1 MKKLLLLLTVVA
13 LYFSSF
19 AQGPKFYIESSL
31 EFKAT
36 NGLPIPYPFVGGFLS
51 PQFSNIDLNNDGKK
65 DLFIFD
71 RGGNKVLTFLNAM
84 GPNGANWVYAPDYEM
99 AFPKMTSWALLVD
112 YNGDGK
118 EDIFTA
124 SDPFT
129 FPQGVAVYKNI
140 STGDIPQFQLVKNQL
155 TADQNIQ
162 GLPEAPIYWITDDIS
177 AIDDV
182 DGDGDLDI
190 LSFDASAASITMY
203 GNISNEKSWS
213 LDSLNFRVYDECW
226 GGFRESFFDRSISL
240 GVPCFGSRYYKSGK
254 HAGSTMLL
262 LDIDNDNDKDLVL
275 GDASYDELSLLI
287 NGKKDFSWPYDSMTK
302 YDTIFPKNTT
312 KAKIYTFPASFYVD
326 ANIGSSSKDLII
338 APNVKAGGSNQ
349 NQMWLYENKGTN
361 TMPNFQLSKKNFLQ
375 EWTIDFGSG
384 VTPRF
389 IDVDGDGDLDLI
401 AAHRGDFE
409 LTFNRADRVTLFEN
423 TGTKTKAEYT
433 HKTENYLGL
442 INDSIRDMKP
452 CFGDLNND
460 KKPDMLVG
468 DADGRL
474 HYYQNNSSGSS
485 LSFAPRVKN
494 YMKIDVGVSAVPQIT
509 DLDGDQLP
517 DLIIGTGAGI
527 VSYFKNKGT
536 ASAPFFDSLPTIDTL
551 GKVFINDFYWYY
563 ITDAMGSIIDSI
575 RTYNNVGY
583 AAPFIGDLD
592 GDGKRELLVGSDAGK
607 LWLFNNI
614 EGNINGAFTEI
625 DTFVYNNISK
635 DFGGI
640 NLGAR
645 IVPEVANLSDSAGS
659 KPVVL
664 LGNFRGGLNFLNAV
678 RDSTKRTISVPE
690 IVEELAVS
698 VYPNPTK
705 GQININR
712 NLQQYDGSLVIRI
725 NDMLGREVFY
735 GSLERG
741 LATYT
746 IDLSNQGAGI
756 YYVYLSDGSQYRT
769 VQRVSVIK

>member
-1 MKKLLLLLTVVA
+1 MKKPLLLIAVIA
-13 LYFSSF
+13 LCLSTF
-19 AQGPKFYIESSL
+19 AQGPKFYIENSL
-31 EFKAT
+31 EFRAT
-36 NGLPIPYPFVGGFLS
+36 NGKPIPYPFVGGFLS

-84 GPNGANWVYAPDYEM
+84 GPNGESWVYAPDYEM
-99 AFPKMTSWALLVD
+99 AFPKMTSWALLAD

-129 FPQGVAVYKNI
+129 FPQGVAVYKNV
-140 STGDIPQFQLVKNQL
+140 STGNIPQFEMVKPQL
-155 TADQNIQ
+155 TADQNIV

-203 GNISNEKSWS
+203 GNISKEKSWS

-226 GGFRESFFDRSISL
+226 GGFRESFFDRSIAL

-262 LDIDNDNDKDLVL
+262 LDMDNDGDKELVL
-275 GDASYDELSLLI
+275 GDASYDELSLLT
-287 NGKKDFSWPYDSMTK
+287 NGKKDFSWPYDTMQA
-302 YDTIFPKNTT
+302 YDTVFPKNTT
-312 KAKIYTFPASFYVD
+312 KAKIYTFPAPFYVD
-326 ANIGSSSKDLII
+326 ASIGSASKDLIV

-349 NQMWLYENKGTN
+349 NQIWLYQNSGTN
-361 TMPNFQLSKKNFLQ
+361 TMPVFQLSKKNFLQ
-375 EWTIDFGSG
+375 EWTVDFGSG

-409 LTFNRADRVTLFEN
+409 LTLNRADRITLFEN
-423 TGTKTKAEYT
+423 TGTKTKAVFT
-433 HKTENYLGL
+433 HSTENYLGL

-452 CFGDLNND
+452 SFGDLD
-460 KKPDMLVG
+460 GDSKPDMLIG

-474 HYYQNNSSGSS
+474 HFYKNTSIGNT

-494 YMKIDVGVSAVPQIT
+494 YMKIDIGVSAVPQIT

-517 DLIIGTGAGI
+517 DLVIGTGAGI
-527 VSYFKNKGT
+527 ISYFKNKGSKT
-536 ASAPFFDSLPTIDTL
+536 SPQFDSLPTIDTL
-551 GKVFINDFYWYY
+551 GKIFINNYYWYY
-563 ITDAMGSIIDSI
+563 ITDNMGVIIDSVK
-575 RTYNNVGY
+575 TYNNVGY
-583 AAPFIGDLD
+583 AAPYIGDIDL
-592 GDGKRELLVGSDAGK
+592 DGKRELLVGSDEGK

-614 EGNINGAFTEI
+614 DGNINGTFTEI
-625 DTFVYNNISK
+625 DTFVHNNINK
-635 DFGGI
+635 IFGGI

-645 IVPEVANLSDSAGS
+645 IVPEGAILSDSFGS

-664 LGNFRGGLNFLNAV
+664 LGNFRGGFNFLNAV
-678 RDSTKRTISVPE
+678 RDSTKNSIGVRE
-690 IVEELAVS
+690 IERELAVS
-698 VYPNPTK
+698 IYPNPTK

-712 NLQQYDGSLVIRI
+712 NLDQYDGSLVLRI
-725 NDMLGREVFY
+725 NDILGREIY
-735 GSLERG
+735 YSTLESG
-741 LATYT
+741 IATYT
-746 IDLSNQGAGI
+746 IDLGNQGAGI
-756 YYVYLSDGSQYRT
+756 YYVQLTDGSRYRT